1 MPRPA
6 SMFVATGVA
15 AAPGGHGQVHP
26 AQVQLDGA
34 DPALVVRCQCGGG
47 RRRQP
52 QVLLRPGRDP
62 VQRRGERAP
71 GQRHRQQ
78 RDRDQAAPR
87 AGERPHQRGP
97 PRAPRA
103 APRTARAGRSGR
115 PRPAAPARSPR
126 RRAARAPASPASPG
140 IGAAVRARGRAPVRA
155 GPRRRGRHRAGPTR
169 AGSHRS
175 RRLRPQRGPRRAGSA
190 PCRPGSSPPG
200 PVARRRP
207 GRCGCGA
214 AGTAAWRRPRSA
226 AGPRRGSAT
235 PRRGRPRPRSRSGSA
250 ARPCDSAGLVSR
262 VRARRAAAPS
272 RRCRAPRRCRRRP
285 RRRNPPGRA
294 RDRCRSGVRLPRRR
308 RRSAGLPVAWRD
320 GSPTSP
326 AACCAR
332 PNRSWLPG
340 CSGRAPRTSGDT
352 LESAPRARW
361 APPVRVDDKNMTT
374 PVPTTRRPVPANT
387 APRAATAAG
396 PRLVAAWPG

>member
-15 AAPGGHGQVHP
+15 ARARRHGQVHP

-34 DPALVVRCQCGGG
+34 DPALVVRCQCGRG

-87 AGERPHQRGP
+87 PGERPHHEAGPEHREQHPEQHGQVGQAAGGQQHQRGHP
-97 PRAPRA
+97 AGEQRERQRHRRHPGPALRCGRGDGPRFGQVPGEGGGTERVPR
-103 APRTARAGRSGR
+103 GRGH
-115 PRPAAPARSPR
+115 
-126 RRAARAPASPASPG
+126 AARG
-140 IGAAVRARGRAPVRA
+140 GC
-155 GPRRRGRHRAGPTR
+155 PR
-169 AGSHRS
+169 
-175 RRLRPQRGPRRAGSA
+175 QRGPRRTGSA
-190 PCRPGSSPPG
+190 PRRPGRSSPG

-214 AGTAAWRRPRSA
+214 AGTTAWRRPRSA

-235 PRRGRPRPRSRSGSA
+235 PRRGRPRPRSRSGPA

-294 RDRCRSGVRLPRRR
+294 RDRCRSGVRSPRRR
-308 RRSAGLPVAWRD
+308 RRSAGRRRGLAGRVSHISR
-320 GSPTSP
+320 SVLCTSEP
-326 AACCAR
+326 FM
-332 PNRSWLPG
+332 
-340 CSGRAPRTSGDT
+340 APRLLGPGAPDIRGHP
-352 LESAPRARW
+352 EKSAPRPRW
-361 APPVRVDDKNMTT
+361 RAPGSV
-374 PVPTTRRPVPANT
+374 
-387 APRAATAAG
+387 
-396 PRLVAAWPG
+396 